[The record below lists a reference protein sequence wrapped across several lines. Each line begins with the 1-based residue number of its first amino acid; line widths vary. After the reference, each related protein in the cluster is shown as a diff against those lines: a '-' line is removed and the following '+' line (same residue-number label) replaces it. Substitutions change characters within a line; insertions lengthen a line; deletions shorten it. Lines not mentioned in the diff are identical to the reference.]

1 MSNSSLI
8 LQIPFLQICQ
18 IVILEPSLRLIAS
31 ALNAFFSISLMI
43 MLKIAILATFST
55 FSWKL

>member
-43 MLKIAILATFST
+43 MLKNAIFGTFST

>member
-1 MSNSSLI
+1 MANNSLI

-31 ALNAFFSISLMI
+31 VLNAFFSISLMI
-43 MLKIAILATFST
+43 MLKIEIFATFST